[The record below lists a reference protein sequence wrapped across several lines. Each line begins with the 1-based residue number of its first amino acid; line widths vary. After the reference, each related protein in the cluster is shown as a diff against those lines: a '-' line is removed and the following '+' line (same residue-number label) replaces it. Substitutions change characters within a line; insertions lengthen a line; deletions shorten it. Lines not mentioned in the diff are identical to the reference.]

1 MSNILNTTLQIIV
14 PVIVIVGVFIA
25 IGRKLELLDTINKNT
40 EKLGDSIDKLKDS
53 QDKLKESH
61 IELSERFI
69 VVEDRVE
76 TMWKDKFAPSNSPR
90 QLNELGNKILNE
102 SGVKQIIE
110 NNKAKLLEIIKS
122 KKPDNAY
129 DTEQLILS
137 IVNELPKHCP
147 EIIDELKQGA
157 FRVGQSIDTVLF
169 IGGLYLRNL
178 IFSELGFSLTD
189 IDSHNAGKK
198 ICDEKN

>member
-1 MSNILNTTLQIIV
+1 MSDILNTALQIIV
-14 PVIVIVGVFIA
+14 PIIVIVGVFIA
-25 IGRKLELLDTINKNT
+25 IGRKLELLDIINKNT
-40 EKLGDSIDKLKDS
+40 EKLGDSIDKLKES
-53 QDKLKESH
+53 QDKLKDSH

-76 TMWKDKFAPSNSPR
+76 TIWKDKFAPSGSPR

-102 SGVKQIIE
+102 SGIKQIIE
-110 NNKAKLLEIIKS
+110 GNKDKLLEIVKS
-122 KKPDNAY
+122 KKPTNAY
-129 DTEQLILS
+129 DAEQLILS
-137 IVNELPKHCP
+137 VVNELPKHCP

-178 IFSELGFSLTD
+178 IFSELGFSLKD
-189 IDSHNAGKK
+189 IDNHNTGKK
-198 ICDEKN
+198 TEGK

>member
-1 MSNILNTTLQIIV
+1 MSNILNTALQIIV
-14 PVIVIVGVFIA
+14 PIIVIVGVFIA

-53 QDKLKESH
+53 H
-61 IELSERFI
+61 NELSARFI

-76 TMWKDKFAPSNSPR
+76 TIWKDKFAPSGSPR

-102 SGVKQIIE
+102 SGIKQIVE
-110 NNKAKLLEIIKS
+110 NNKIKLLEVVKG
-122 KKPDNAY
+122 KKPTNAY
-129 DTEQLILS
+129 DAEQLILS
-137 IVNELPKHCP
+137 VVNELPKHCP

-157 FRVGQSIDTVLF
+157 FMVGQSIDTVLF

-178 IFSELGFSLTD
+178 IFSELGFSLKD
-189 IDSHNAGKK
+189 IDNHNTGNKK
-198 ICDEKN
+198 TCDKQ